1 MYILR
6 SNYSSNI
13 IALIQWVHEQQLQ
26 QLEKLTVVYIDTGWA
41 AAEWLDQVAGYEAWV
56 RTLGFEAIRIK
67 ATKPFADLMLMKQS
81 FPTRRRQWCSLHLKG
96 IPFLNWVEQYDPQG
110 TATVLLPR
118 INVDDN
124 SETPTTKFIDCC
136 EFHGNRKVWQ
146 PLCNFS
152 DEARSKLLQRSEI
165 TPLPHTS
172 LECAPCINSS
182 VSMLQRL
189 TAAEIERVAE
199 LEEDLETPLFNPD
212 DCNGAAGIVEVVKWA
227 QTASSNALQYRFGC
241 SAAFGCGS

>member
-6 SNYSSNI
+6 SNYSSNA
-13 IALIQWVHEQQLQ
+13 IALIQWAHERR
-26 QLEKLTVVYIDTGWA
+26 LENLTVVYIDTGWA
-41 AAEWLDQVAGYEAWV
+41 ATGWLDQVAGYEAWV
-56 RTLGFEAIRIK
+56 RTLGFDTIRVT
-67 ATKPFADLMLMKQS
+67 AAKPFADLMLMKQG
-81 FPTRRRQWCSLHLKG
+81 FPTRRYQWCSLHLKG

-118 INVDDN
+118 INIDDN
-124 SETPTTKFIDCC
+124 CEAAAAEFIDCC

-146 PLCNFS
+146 PLCDFS
-152 DEARSKLLQRSEI
+152 DEARSQLLQRATTTS
-165 TPLPHTS
+165 LPHTS
-172 LECAPCINSS
+172 QECAPCINST
-182 VSMLQRL
+182 VPLLQRL

-227 QTASSNALQYRFGC
+227 QTARSDALQYRFGC